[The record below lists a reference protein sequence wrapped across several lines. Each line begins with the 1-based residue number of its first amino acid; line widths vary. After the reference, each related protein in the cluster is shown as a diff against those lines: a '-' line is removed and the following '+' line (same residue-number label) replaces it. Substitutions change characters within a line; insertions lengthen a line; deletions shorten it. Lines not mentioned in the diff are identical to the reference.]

1 MPDAARPP
9 EPAAIAPAEGVLLAA
24 LKAGDPTAFEQLVR
38 RYGPRMCRAVA
49 RQILGSE
56 SDAED
61 ALQDAF
67 ITAFRAIGSFEG
79 KSQLST
85 WLHRVAVNS
94 ALMRLRSR
102 KRKRELPI
110 DDLLPQ
116 FIADGHEKNP
126 GPTWNPAALT
136 GIEQEETRRIV
147 RARIDQLPEDYRAVL
162 VLRDLQELDTRAV
175 AELLALSE
183 GNVKVRLHRARQALR
198 TLLSPYFSES

>member
-1 MPDAARPP
+1 MSDAARPP
-9 EPAAIAPAEGVLLAA
+9 EPAALEPGEIELVTALQSGEPA
-24 LKAGDPTAFEQLVR
+24 AFEQLVR
-38 RYGPRMCRAVA
+38 RHGPRMLAVA
-49 RQILGSE
+49 RQILGSD
-56 SDAED
+56 SDADD

-67 ITAFRAIGSFEG
+67 VTVFRSIGSFEG

-85 WLHRVAVNS
+85 WLHRVAVNA

-102 KRKRELPI
+102 KRKREQPI

-126 GPTWNPAALT
+126 GAPWNPAALA
-136 GIEQEETRRIV
+136 GIELEETRWIV
-147 RARIDQLPEDYRAVL
+147 RAQIDRLPEDYRTVL

-175 AELLALSE
+175 AELLGLSE

-198 TLLSPYFSES
+198 TLLSPYFLES

>member
-1 MPDAARPP
+1 MPEAVPAS
-9 EPAAIAPAEGVLLAA
+9 EPAALAPADVALVAA
-24 LKAGDPTAFEQLVR
+24 LKAGEPAAFEQLVR
-38 RYGPRMCRAVA
+38 QHGPRMLAVA

-56 SDAED
+56 SDADD

-85 WLHRVAVNS
+85 WLHRVAVNA

-102 KRKRELPI
+102 KRKREQPI

-126 GPTWNPAALT
+126 GAAWNPAALA

-147 RARIDQLPEDYRAVL
+147 RAKIDQLPEDYRTVL

-175 AELLALSE
+175 AELLGLSE